1 MKKKS
6 VSTLIYYQDKS
17 RKKVRTKIHVHVNKE
32 KRARAVFSILKLLFL
47 FLLGGSVVFGYVKYK
62 PFRVTRV
69 DVLGEGRFVN
79 LEDVRKIAET
89 NVLGKD
95 IIVVNTAGVVEA
107 IAHNYL
113 AAKSVKVTK
122 SYPRTIQ
129 VTVTERVPIALL
141 LTKDALLLTKDA
153 SLLAKEST
161 SYYFVDAEGFV
172 LGPADKTT
180 TNLPIISYGQKVYV
194 GKFLEENAISYYF
207 ELLHAL
213 DENSILVSTISAFPK
228 YVQFYTGDSVE
239 ALFTVAQS
247 PKSQAK
253 ILARMLE
260 SFKTEGKKPRKID
273 LRFDKVIV
281 EFNQEAKGTD

>member
-17 RKKVRTKIHVHVNKE
+17 RKKARTKIYVHVNKE

-141 LTKDALLLTKDA
+141 LAKDA

-213 DENSILVSTISAFPK
+213 DENSILFSTISAFPK

>member
-1 MKKKS
+1 MRKKS

-141 LTKDALLLTKDA
+141 LAKDA

>member
-62 PFRVTRV
+62 PFRVTNV

-141 LTKDALLLTKDA
+141 LAKDA

>member
-141 LTKDALLLTKDA
+141 LAKDA
-153 SLLAKEST
+153 SLDCSLWKRLQS
-161 SYYFVDAEGFV
+161 
-172 LGPADKTT
+172 
-180 TNLPIISYGQKVYV
+180 
-194 GKFLEENAISYYF
+194 KF
-207 ELLHAL
+207 
-213 DENSILVSTISAFPK
+213 
-228 YVQFYTGDSVE
+228 
-239 ALFTVAQS
+239 
-247 PKSQAK
+247 
-253 ILARMLE
+253 
-260 SFKTEGKKPRKID
+260 KP
-273 LRFDKVIV
+273 
-281 EFNQEAKGTD
+281 

>member
-6 VSTLIYYQDKS
+6 ASTLIYYQEKI
-17 RKKVRTKIHVHVNKE
+17 RKRARTKIHVHVNKE

-141 LTKDALLLTKDA
+141 LAKDA

>member
-141 LTKDALLLTKDA
+141 LAKDA

-213 DENSILVSTISAFPK
+213 DENSILVSIISAFPK
-228 YVQFYTGDSVE
+228 YVQFYTRDSVE

>member
-1 MKKKS
+1 MRKKS

-122 SYPRTIQ
+122 SYPRTIK

-141 LTKDALLLTKDA
+141 LTKDAL
-153 SLLAKEST
+153 LLAKEST

-228 YVQFYTGDSVE
+228 YVQFYTRDSVE

-260 SFKTEGKKPRKID
+260 SFKTEGKKTKKID

>member
-1 MKKKS
+1 MRKKS

-122 SYPRTIQ
+122 SYPRTIK

-141 LTKDALLLTKDA
+141 LAKDA

-194 GKFLEENAISYYF
+194 GKFLEEYAISYYF

-228 YVQFYTGDSVE
+228 YVQFYTRDSVE

>member
-141 LTKDALLLTKDA
+141 LAKDA

-228 YVQFYTGDSVE
+228 YVQFYTRDSVE

>member
-141 LTKDALLLTKDA
+141 LAKDA

>member
-1 MKKKS
+1 MRKKS

-17 RKKVRTKIHVHVNKE
+17 RKKARTKIYVHVNKE
-32 KRARAVFSILKLLFL
+32 KRARAVFSVLKLLFL

-141 LTKDALLLTKDA
+141 LAKDA